1 MVVDHLRFK
10 SQFSPK
16 RVQWSLFFFLYIL
29 SFLDLSKTFYRLRK
43 EGLVMFGN
51 TNLASILNII
61 VMILLE
67 SYGYLSVPIEDK
79 DPQVFFQN

>member
-1 MVVDHLRFK
+1 MVFV
-10 SQFSPK
+10 
-16 RVQWSLFFFLYIL
+16 FFLYIL

-61 VMILLE
+61 VIILLE
-67 SYGYLSVPIEDK
+67 SYGYLSVSIEDK